1 MIDNQ
6 QVKYKII
13 IPFSA
18 SRSFAVPVSYPLL
31 EGGGGAKKRQPGRPD
46 FGEVVRPAY
55 PPYISPHISPHVPHI
70 PTCPSSQ
77 HIPTPHQIPSLI
89 PSPLNNLINFIIFA
103 I

>member
-55 PPYISPHISPHVPHI
+55 PPLHI
-70 PTCPSSQ
+70 PSYLTTCPAYPYMPVVPTYPHSPSNP
-77 HIPTPHQIPSLI
+77 IPH
-89 PSPLNNLINFIIFA
+89 PLTT
-103 I
+103 